1 MNFEEVLQARKS
13 IRSYIDKP
21 VEEEKLHAILDAANL
36 APSWKNS
43 QTARRYVT
51 RGETL
56 HKVRE
61 ALPAFNQRNTEHA
74 PVLIVM
80 TFVSCVAGYDVKT
93 GVPSNEFGNGWG
105 AYDCGLHDM
114 VMLLKAS
121 ELGLSTL
128 VMGIRDAEKLREI
141 LSIPAEEQIVSVI
154 ALGYA
159 AADPARPARKP
170 LQERVRYFN

>member
-1 MNFEEVLQARKS
+1 
-13 IRSYIDKP
+13 
-21 VEEEKLHAILDAANL
+21 
-36 APSWKNS
+36 
-43 QTARRYVT
+43 
-51 RGETL
+51 
-56 HKVRE
+56 
-61 ALPAFNQRNTEHA
+61 
-74 PVLIVM
+74 M

-93 GVPSNEFGNGWG
+93 GEPSNEFGNGWG

>member
-1 MNFEEVLQARKS
+1 MDQ
-13 IRSYIDKP
+13 P
-21 VEEEKLHAILDAANL
+21 VEAGNMHAILDAARL
-36 APSWKNS
+36 AASCENS
-43 QTARRYVT
+43 LAACCYVT
-51 RGETL
+51 RGEPL

-61 ALPAFNQRNTEHA
+61 ALPAFNHRNTEHA